1 VVKLREVT
9 AIAAAA
15 LTITVAGAADHV
27 VERAPAGPAAA
38 APRGRDGTLELQWDS
53 GKPSWL
59 ITWRS
64 GAGVWVGNDFDVSTV
79 KTYPYIQK
87 VRFYS
92 TPTWPNG
99 SWDGFYLAVYSFA
112 GGVPGSMMW
121 PAGGRGKYVR
131 GTTTGY
137 EWQNFNVG
145 WTLPSGVRKFVA
157 AVEQFYDY
165 PNCDP
170 HLVDDNATFRKHSWT
185 YYQGNWHPLSN
196 KTGYYNLMLRV
207 IVDDD
212 HNPGV
217 APATVG
223 RVKAL
228 YY

>member
-1 VVKLREVT
+1 VLKLREVT

-27 VERAPAGPAAA
+27 VERAAAGPAAA
-38 APRGRDGTLELQWDS
+38 APRGCDGTLELQWDS

-64 GAGVWVGNDFDVSTV
+64 GAGVWVGNDFDISTV
-79 KTYPYIQK
+79 KTYPYLRK
-87 VRFYS
+87 VRLYS

-137 EWQNFNVG
+137 GWQNFDVG
-145 WTLPSGVRKFVA
+145 WALPSGVRRFAA

-170 HLVDDNATFRKHSWT
+170 HLVDDNPTFRKHSWA

>member
-1 VVKLREVT
+1 MAKLQRTV

-15 LTITVAGAADHV
+15 LTAVVTGAADHI
-27 VERAPAGPAAA
+27 VERAPADPAIV
-38 APRGRDGTLELQWDS
+38 APRGCDGARELKWDS
-53 GKPSWL
+53 GQPSWL
-59 ITWRS
+59 IAWRS
-64 GAGVWVGNDFDVSTV
+64 GAGTWVGNDFDISTV
-79 KTYPYIQK
+79 KTYPYVRK
-87 VRFYS
+87 VRLYS

-131 GTTTGY
+131 GSTPSYG
-137 EWQNFNVG
+137 WQEFNVN
-145 WTLPSGVRKFVA
+145 WALPAGVRKLVA

-165 PNCDP
+165 PKCDP
-170 HLVDDNATFRKHSWT
+170 HIVDDNQTFRKHSWT
-185 YYQGNWHPLSN
+185 YYQGNWHLLTN

-207 IVDDD
+207 VVDDE

-217 APATVG
+217 EPVALG

>member
-1 VVKLREVT
+1 MREVA

-27 VERAPAGPAAA
+27 VERAPADPAVA
-38 APRGRDGTLELQWDS
+38 APRGRDGMLELQWDS

-99 SWDGFYLAVYSFA
+99 SWEGFYLAVYSFA
-112 GGVPGSMMW
+112 GSVPGSMMW

-137 EWQNFNVG
+137 GWQNFDVG
-145 WTLPSGVRKFVA
+145 WALPSGVRKFVA

-170 HLVDDNATFRKHSWT
+170 HLVDDNATFRKHSWA
-185 YYQGNWHPLSN
+185 YYQGNWNPLSN